1 MTTMEKLEIHEAA
14 SSGDYDALQEI
25 IKCGKFDVNLGDI
38 DWGDKTP
45 LHWACQKG
53 FVECVRLLLD
63 NGANGTAK
71 TVTGWTPAHF
81 AAESGR
87 ITALRALQASN
98 VRVDKKDNYGCTP
111 RRLAEIYDHQECVKF
126 LQQAEQE
133 IAARRQTLGDVSSDD
148 EMTERPVTEV
158 KPDEKTTATP
168 TPPVIKDFT
177 TPPPTVSKG
186 FKTPIPTISKGFKTA
201 TPTIS
206 KGFTT
211 LGGKGRKK
219 PRIVASKI

>member
-25 IKCGKFDVNLGDI
+25 IKCGKFDVNLGDL

-63 NGANGTAK
+63 NGANGTAR

-98 VRVDKKDNYGCTP
+98 VRVDKRDNYGCTP
-111 RRLAEIYDHQECVKF
+111 KRLAEIYDHQECVKF

-133 IAARRQTLGDVSSDD
+133 IAERRQTLGGEESSGD
-148 EMTERPVTEV
+148 EREITDRPVTEV
-158 KPDEKTTATP
+158 KTEDKT
-168 TPPVIKDFT
+168 
-177 TPPPTVSKG
+177 
-186 FKTPIPTISKGFKTA
+186 
-201 TPTIS
+201 
-206 KGFTT
+206 
-211 LGGKGRKK
+211 
-219 PRIVASKI
+219 IVAPPIVRKGSTQKEQKKKKTRVVACRR